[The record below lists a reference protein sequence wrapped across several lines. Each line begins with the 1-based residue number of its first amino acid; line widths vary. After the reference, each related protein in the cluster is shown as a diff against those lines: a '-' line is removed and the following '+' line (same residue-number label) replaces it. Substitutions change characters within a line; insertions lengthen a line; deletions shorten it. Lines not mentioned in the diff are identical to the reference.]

1 MAGAYSVDL
10 KASISSQLLWCDV
23 ERGKKVPSLD
33 TIVAMAR
40 GLGLQPNLLL
50 LLEREE
56 EPRDIR
62 KRIDTL
68 LAACNPQQLELLHRI
83 IKIVLEP

>member
-1 MAGAYSVDL
+1 M
-10 KASISSQLLWCDV
+10 

-56 EPRDIR
+56 EPRDLR
-62 KRIDTL
+62 KRIDTM
-68 LAACNPQQLELLHRI
+68 LAASKPEQLELLHRI
-83 IKIVLEP
+83 IKVVLEP